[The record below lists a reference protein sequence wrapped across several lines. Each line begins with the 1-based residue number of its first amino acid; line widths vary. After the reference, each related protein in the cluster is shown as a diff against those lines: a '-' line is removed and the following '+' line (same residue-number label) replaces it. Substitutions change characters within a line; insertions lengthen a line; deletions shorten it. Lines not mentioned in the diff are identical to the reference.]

1 MWPALTIIFAAALV
15 ALHFGWQRRCRRAER
30 TFHAELDA
38 LKRKQEQALS
48 REHAQG
54 AALFDSM
61 VEGFLLLDTAGRVQ
75 MGNRAFNDLFGIT
88 GDVRGKTILEVLRRH
103 ELAEIVTRLTT
114 QDRVLGHELRLG
126 GGAGRC
132 VEVNAAAIVGP
143 AGERRG
149 AILVFHD
156 LTRLKRLEQTS
167 SEFVANVS
175 HELRTP
181 LSMIKG
187 YAETLLAGAKED
199 PEVAT
204 KFLRTIERHADR
216 LSLLIEDL
224 LTSSELESGRAIMNF
239 KPVPLRPL
247 VEKVFED
254 FEARARARKV
264 RLANQLPELTARADS
279 DRLQQVFANLVDNAI
294 KYGRIEGV
302 VTVGG
307 RALAEGQIEIR
318 VEDDGPGL
326 PPEAVDR
333 VFERFYRVDKA
344 RSREQGGTGLGL
356 SIVQDI
362 VHAHGGKVWAESKL
376 GRGSAFYFR
385 LPGNDPAANQPA
397 VM

>member
-1 MWPALTIIFAAALV
+1 MWPALTIILAVALV
-15 ALHFGWQRRCRRAER
+15 VLHFGWQRRSRRAER
-30 TFHAELDA
+30 TFRAELDG

-54 AALFDSM
+54 TALFDSM

-126 GGAGRC
+126 GGVGRC

-156 LTRLKRLEQTS
+156 LTRLKLLEQTS

-187 YAETLLAGAKED
+187 YAETLLAGAKDD

-204 KFLRTIERHADR
+204 KFLRTIERHSDR

-224 LTSSELESGRAIMNF
+224 LTSSELESGRAIMHF

-264 RLANQLPELTARADS
+264 RLANQLPELIARADA

-307 RALAEGQIEIR
+307 RVLAEGQIEIR

-362 VHAHGGKVWAESKL
+362 VHAHGGKVWAESRP
-376 GRGSAFYFR
+376 GHGSTFYFR
-385 LPGNDPAANQPA
+385 LPGNDPAVNQPA
-397 VM
+397 VA